1 MEDNAVVLDELVVT
15 TGYQTIERGRATGS
29 FNIVK
34 PDDLQSIVSNDFV
47 DKLEGVVPG
56 LSIDNN
62 GEMMIRGQ
70 ATIYAET
77 KPLIVV
83 DGFPMEYGTYNIN
96 SNDIEQISILKDAA
110 SASIWGVRA
119 ANGVIVITTK
129 KVQRIKKPK
138 SVTLVT

>member
-1 MEDNAVVLDELVVT
+1 
-15 TGYQTIERGRATGS
+15 
-29 FNIVK
+29 
-34 PDDLQSIVSNDFV
+34 
-47 DKLEGVVPG
+47 
-56 LSIDNN
+56 
-62 GEMMIRGQ
+62 MIRGQ

>member
-62 GEMMIRGQ
+62 GE
-70 ATIYAET
+70 
-77 KPLIVV
+77 
-83 DGFPMEYGTYNIN
+83 
-96 SNDIEQISILKDAA
+96 
-110 SASIWGVRA
+110 
-119 ANGVIVITTK
+119 
-129 KVQRIKKPK
+129 
-138 SVTLVT
+138 